1 VPLWFKIKKNKM
13 KKIFLLILT
22 ATILQNSIA
31 QVNTNL
37 VLSPTPPASLLQWSV
52 NREILTF
59 IVFPAQGA
67 INQYKI
73 KTEIKLSDG
82 TVVGKTDLN
91 KSKTYSLS
99 SATTIYNATDVVPL
113 ENMIFTGKYKTSL
126 EKTGKLPADNYEIC
140 VQLVRPPDYVPFSE
154 IKCKSFYLAA
164 TQLPILMK
172 PYNEEVLD
180 YEIAKTTI
188 IFRWTPVVPKPKA
201 LVNYK
206 ILVFEVLENQNP
218 VQAMRS
224 NFPVLSAEVRGVT
237 QYIWQPRGIVSND
250 IIVKDTTKTP
260 KFKPQGTHIATINK
274 VANPNTIDSLS
285 NNDELGGTQKGAK
298 YVWTIQSF
306 DNLGQPL
313 GDGNVNADGVSE
325 PTVFFVRGKVK
336 DIKVDPGTM
345 RKVKDIKTDPMGKQ
359 TEQ

>member
-1 VPLWFKIKKNKM
+1 M
-13 KKIFLLILT
+13 KKIFLLILI

-37 VLSPTPPASLLQWSV
+37 VVSATPPASLLQWNV
-52 NREILTF
+52 NRETLTF
-59 IVFPAQGA
+59 IVFPAQGS
-67 INQYKI
+67 ISQYKI

-164 TQLPILMK
+164 TQLPTLMK

-180 YEIAKTTI
+180 YDIAKTI
-188 IFRWTPVVPKPKA
+188 ITFRWTPVVPKPKA
-201 LVNYK
+201 LVSYK

-237 QYIWQPRGIVSND
+237 QYIWQTRGIIEDGIENQMQQRKGWDGTVKGKTIEVVDSSNQLRKGWD
-250 IIVKDTTKTP
+250 GTVK
-260 KFKPQGTHIATINK
+260 
-274 VANPNTIDSLS
+274 
-285 NNDELGGTQKGAK
+285 GGR

-313 GDGNVNADGVSE
+313 GDGNVNADGTSE

-336 DIKVDPGTM
+336 DVKHDPTTM
-345 RKVKDIKTDPMGKQ
+345 RKQADQ
-359 TEQ
+359 

>member
-1 VPLWFKIKKNKM
+1 VVS
-13 KKIFLLILT
+13 
-22 ATILQNSIA
+22 A
-31 QVNTNL
+31 
-37 VLSPTPPASLLQWSV
+37 TPPASLLQWSV
-52 NREILTF
+52 NRETLTF
-59 IVFPAQGA
+59 IVFPAQGS

-180 YEIAKTTI
+180 YDIAKTTI

-237 QYIWQPRGIVSND
+237 QYIWQPRGIIEANNYKLANDSTKRKKDGYVGHVTLIKQRTIKQSNS
-250 IIVKDTTKTP
+250 
-260 KFKPQGTHIATINK
+260 
-274 VANPNTIDSLS
+274 DSLS
-285 NNDELGGTQKGAK
+285 DGDVGQGKAS
-298 YVWTIQSF
+298 YVWTIQSL
-306 DNLGQPL
+306 DNLGQPM
-313 GDGNVNADGVSE
+313 GDGSVNADGISE
-325 PTVFFVRGKVK
+325 PTVFIVRGKVK
-336 DIKVDPGTM
+336 DIKHDPGTM

>member
-1 VPLWFKIKKNKM
+1 M
-13 KKIFLLILT
+13 KKIFYILS
-22 ATILQNSIA
+22 ILFFVQNSIA

-37 VLSPTPPASLLQWSV
+37 VLSPTPPSSLLQWSV
-52 NREILTF
+52 NRETLTF
-59 IVFPAQGA
+59 IVFPAAQGTQG
-67 INQYKI
+67 QYKI

-91 KSKTYSLS
+91 KSKTYTLS

-113 ENMIFTGKYKTSL
+113 ESMVFNGKYKSNL

-140 VQLVRPPDYVPFSE
+140 VQLVRPPDFVPFSE

-172 PYNEEVLD
+172 PYNEDVLD
-180 YEIAKTTI
+180 YDIAKTTI

-201 LVNYK
+201 LVTYK
-206 ILVFEVLENQNP
+206 ILVFEVFENQNP

-224 NFPVLSAEVRGVT
+224 NFPVLSQEVKGVT
-237 QYIWQPRGIVSND
+237 QYIWQPRGILGEAAYLN
-250 IIVKDTTKTP
+250 KEDTLQITN
-260 KFKPQGTHIATINK
+260 NK
-274 VANPNTIDSLS
+274 LS
-285 NNDELGGTQKGAK
+285 DQDYNIKRGK
-298 YVWTIQSF
+298 YVWAIQTF

-325 PTVFFVRGKVK
+325 PTLFFVS
-336 DIKVDPGTM
+336 
-345 RKVKDIKTDPMGKQ
+345 RKVKDIKTDAMGKQ
-359 TEQ
+359 AEQ